1 MGGSVVAAA
10 GSCQP
15 RTHAVSVLVR
25 HTLIARARRS
35 SFKSSAA
42 TRPSGRP
49 STHHSDRLNLLRRC
63 RPYRGRA
70 NREPRA
76 TAPPAP
82 ATARWLLHVCRN
94 TVTAAGVLL
103 SCVQLVRRTRRAFA
117 PSLRLPRVSGR
128 CAGCVAPRR
137 RSGVALA
144 AVAGKNQDSKI
155 RPSRFGIASSQ
166 LLLSCT
172 VPSVPARSLQIRRCA
187 LYSCCSMP
195 PVGCSAW

>member
-1 MGGSVVAAA
+1 MRGTRRGVCARECSLRW
-10 GSCQP
+10 P
-15 RTHAVSVLVR
+15 VLVSR
-25 HTLIARARRS
+25 ARAQWLVWHTLIARARRS

-49 STHHSDRLNLLRRC
+49 STHHSDRHNLLRRC

-137 RSGVALA
+137 RNRRRSGVALA

-155 RPSRFGIASSQ
+155 HLHLDSAS
-166 LLLSCT
+166 
-172 VPSVPARSLQIRRCA
+172 PAAELH
-187 LYSCCSMP
+187 CS
-195 PVGCSAW
+195 G